1 MEVVLQ
7 AVFDSDKNQEDE
19 ASKFYS
25 FLSALYCKGKW
36 KRADNGYRVTL

>member
-19 ASKFYS
+19 ASKFYG
-25 FLSALYCKGKW
+25 FLSALYGKGNW
-36 KRADNGYRVTL
+36 KRAENGYKITL